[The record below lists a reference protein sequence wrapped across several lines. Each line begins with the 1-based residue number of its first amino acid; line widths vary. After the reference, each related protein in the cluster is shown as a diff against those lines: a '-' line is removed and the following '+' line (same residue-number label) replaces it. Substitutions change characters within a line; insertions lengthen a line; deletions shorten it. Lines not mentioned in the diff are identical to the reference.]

1 MPFETRG
8 VERRENARAP
18 ASERAIT
25 AFRHSPASP
34 SAPRVDES
42 SGAPRLLF
50 GRNRCLRLVESTSHH
65 TDDDCR
71 RRIFYEKKKRRRL
84 NRAEGTDA
92 LGTDPKPHL
101 SCSFRFVRFVTP
113 HNSSRQHTG

>member
-50 GRNRCLRLVESTSHH
+50 GEIVVCVWLKAPRT
-65 TDDDCR
+65 TPTTT
-71 RRIFYEKKKRRRL
+71 KKKAKNFSRK
-84 NRAEGTDA
+84 NA
-92 LGTDPKPHL
+92 
-101 SCSFRFVRFVTP
+101 SFVSESER
-113 HNSSRQHTG
+113 N

>member
-8 VERRENARAP
+8 LERRENARAP

-65 TDDDCR
+65 TDDD
-71 RRIFYEKKKRRRL
+71 
-84 NRAEGTDA
+84 
-92 LGTDPKPHL
+92 
-101 SCSFRFVRFVTP
+101 
-113 HNSSRQHTG
+113 